1 MRHGAEPA
9 SQAGFRL
16 AGQYLPPSGSICA
29 ACPSGKF
36 KDAPGGTFSACLAC
50 AAGKFNDQ
58 PGQAQCKPCA
68 KGSFS
73 EGTSVDGTAACIP
86 CPAGTQQLQPGQSGC
101 VQVRGWRECMCAGR
115 RKKEGNRRGPM
126 PALSRPCHARW
137 WSSVRRAS
145 LKPRAAQKTVRPAG
159 RASRCSTLWNAKVGT
174 NARTQLGRWR
184 PGESRLRFHGRA
196 GVVLLL
202 CWFFETDLNPPVVTI
217 LGRNPLVVE
226 QFASFVYAVASA
238 TDAADGTVAAERRN
252 SINTSMCRAAPCGG
266 LAALARAEGWPH
278 ANADEIGA
286 FVVNYTA
293 TDRAG

>member
-1 MRHGAEPA
+1 VYVRRAKEEGRKQARAHAGAEPA
-9 SQAGFRL
+9 
-16 AGQYLPPSGSICA
+16 LPRA
-29 ACPSGKF
+29 VVVQCPPGKF
-36 KDAPGGTFSACLAC
+36 KASRSTEDCQTCGTGFTVLNFVECKGWHQRPH
-50 AAGKFNDQ
+50 AAW
-58 PGQAQCKPCA
+58 AMV
-68 KGSFS
+68 S
-73 EGTSVDGTAACIP
+73 
-86 CPAGTQQLQPGQSGC
+86 
-101 VQVRGWRECMCAGR
+101 R
-115 RKKEGNRRGPM
+115 RKL
-126 PALSRPCHARW
+126 AAFSRPC
-137 WSSVRRAS
+137 
-145 LKPRAAQKTVRPAG
+145 
-159 RASRCSTLWNAKVGT
+159 
-174 NARTQLGRWR
+174 
-184 PGESRLRFHGRA
+184 
-196 GVVLLL
+196 GVVVLL